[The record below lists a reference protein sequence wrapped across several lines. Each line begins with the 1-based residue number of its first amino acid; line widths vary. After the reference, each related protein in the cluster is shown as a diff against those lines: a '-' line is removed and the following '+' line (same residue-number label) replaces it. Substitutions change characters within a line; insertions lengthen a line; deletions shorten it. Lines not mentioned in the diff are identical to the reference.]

1 MQLDHK
7 ADFDLD
13 NALELA
19 EKKSEENALPGSL
32 TAAAMP
38 TIIKLDEHFNMTKWH
53 FYWIFHG
60 CHMYVPVEV
69 FILWRCYAQ

>member
-38 TIIKLDEHFNMTKWH
+38 TIIKLDEH
-53 FYWIFHG
+53 
-60 CHMYVPVEV
+60 
-69 FILWRCYAQ
+69 